1 MVRPQK
7 QDGVFPFPGE
17 AETHVSQLVFQK
29 SWHLSAQTG
38 GESWVHTEAGMAT
51 SDVHAKVAHQDHK
64 EMGPG
69 AGSKASQPLAGGS
82 LKLPYQEVSG
92 TPSLTGSFR
101 FCPSLT
107 PE

>member
-82 LKLPYQEVSG
+82 LSFLIKKSLEPRLSPD
-92 TPSLTGSFR
+92 PSDSAL
-101 FCPSLT
+101 L
-107 PE
+107 